1 MEKQIRFI
9 YNIDVCR
16 FVLSIRYSIRRKYTI
31 DIRRTGIY
39 TYVWYS
45 RDSYV
50 RITSTA
56 IRHNK
61 DEKDK
66 SYLSHAIFFPDRGL
80 IHIHNNNWQPI
91 MCCTTIILYLCKR
104 VYIIL
109 LLLWV
114 AIRLY
119 VFSIVNII
127 FYTIH
132 DWCAPIQYNI
142 YSILF

>member
-1 MEKQIRFI
+1 MCVVLCCLYGIRFEENILSTFDAQVSTLMYGIHETRTYGLLQRQYVIIKTKKTNPI
-9 YNIDVCR
+9 YPTQ
-16 FVLSIRYSIRRKYTI
+16 F
-31 DIRRTGIY
+31 
-39 TYVWYS
+39 
-45 RDSYV
+45 
-50 RITSTA
+50 
-56 IRHNK
+56 
-61 DEKDK
+61 
-66 SYLSHAIFFPDRGL
+66 FFPDRGL